1 MKEEVFTLA
10 IEKIT
15 MPQLGESVTEG
26 TISRWLVKVGDTVNK
41 YDPLAEVMTDK
52 VNAEIP
58 SSFSGKITELVA
70 EDGDTLAV
78 GEIICYIETEG
89 GATGGGETSKQE
101 TPANGSTTTETTSPT
116 VEANDA
122 DQPNK
127 RRYSPAVLRL
137 AQENN
142 IDLEQVSGT
151 GAGGRITRKD
161 ILKVIESGNIPTA
174 DSKPATSVTEEKPA
188 AVASQP
194 AASVSAPAAAQASK
208 AAAPVNVPVEAGDIE
223 IPVTGVRKAI
233 AANML
238 RSKHEAPHAWTM
250 IEVDATNLVDYRN
263 SVKNEFKQKEGFNLT
278 FFAFFV
284 KAVAQ
289 ALKEFPQIN
298 SMWAGDKI
306 VQKKDINISI
316 AVATD
321 DALYVPVIRNA
332 DEKTIK
338 GIAREITELAAKVR
352 SGKLTSAEMQGGT
365 FTVNNTGSFG
375 SVQSMGIINYPQA
388 AILQVE
394 SIVKRPVVMDN
405 GMIAVRDMVNL
416 CMSLD
421 HRVLDGL
428 VCGRFLARVKEI
440 IEKMSRENTSIY

>member
-1 MKEEVFTLA
+1 MV
-10 IEKIT
+10 IEQIK

-26 TISRWLVKVGDTVNK
+26 TISKWLVSVGDKVNK

-52 VNAEIP
+52 VNAEVP
-58 SSFSGKITELVA
+58 SSFSGIIKELVA
-70 EDGDTLAV
+70 EDGETLGV
-78 GEIICYIETEG
+78 GEIICTIEIEGSPIEEVKGNETKTE
-89 GATGGGETSKQE
+89 AAE
-101 TPANGSTTTETTSPT
+101 PAAVTQI
-116 VEANDA
+116 A
-122 DQPNK
+122 QPNK
-127 RRYSPAVLRL
+127 ARYSPAVLKIS
-137 AQENN
+137 QEHG
-142 IDLEQVSGT
+142 IDLTQVTGT

-161 ILKVIESGNIPTA
+161 LLELVESGNIPSAGTKA
-174 DSKPATSVTEEKPA
+174 EVVQPVSTEE
-188 AVASQP
+188 
-194 AASVSAPAAAQASK
+194 SVSNPPAPKQAVQVT
-208 AAAPVNVPVEAGDIE
+208 APNIPLGVGDIE
-223 IPVTGVRKAI
+223 IPVTGIRKAI

-250 IEVDATNLVDYRN
+250 IEVDATNLVEYRN
-263 SVKNEFKQKEGFNLT
+263 SLKDEFKKKEGFNLT

-289 ALKEFPQIN
+289 ALKEFPQVN

-306 VQKKDINISI
+306 IQKKDINISI
-316 AVATD
+316 AVATA
-321 DALYVPVIRNA
+321 DALYVPVIKQA

-338 GIAREITELAAKVR
+338 GIAREISELAVKVR
-352 SGKLTSAEMQGGT
+352 TGKLRSEDMQGGT

-394 SIVKRPVVMDN
+394 SIVKRPVVMNN
-405 GMIAVRDMVNL
+405 GMIAVRDIVNL

-428 VCGRFLARVKEI
+428 VCGRFLQRVKEI
-440 IEKMSRENTSIY
+440 LENTSKTTTSIY

>member
-1 MKEEVFTLA
+1 LEKEGQSVA
-10 IEKIT
+10 IEQIK

-26 TISRWLVKVGDTVNK
+26 TISKWLVSVGDKVNK

-52 VNAEIP
+52 VNAEVP
-58 SSFSGKITELVA
+58 SSFSGTIKELIA
-70 EDGDTLAV
+70 GEGDTLAV
-78 GEIICYIETEG
+78 GEIICTIEIEG
-89 GATGGGETSKQE
+89 GSSDEA
-101 TPANGSTTTETTSPT
+101 PA
-116 VEANDA
+116 ADA
-122 DQPNK
+122 AASNSASSASASAAPAPAAEEGNK
-127 RRYSPAVLRL
+127 ARYSPAVLKL

-142 IDLEQVSGT
+142 IDLTLVKGT

-161 ILKVIESGNIPTA
+161 LKQIIESGNIPQPSSQKEEVKETA
-174 DSKPATSVTEEKPA
+174 QNQPA
-188 AVASQP
+188 ASQPETQAQTAAPSQP
-194 AASVSAPAAAQASK
+194 AAPAPSI
-208 AAAPVNVPVEAGDIE
+208 PVAAGDIE

-250 IEVDATNLVDYRN
+250 VEVDVTNLVEYRN
-263 SVKNEFKQKEGFNLT
+263 GLKDDFKKKEGFNLT

-284 KAVAQ
+284 KAVSQ

-306 VQKKDINISI
+306 IQKKDINISI

-321 DALYVPVIRNA
+321 DALFVPVIKNA

-338 GIAREITELAAKVR
+338 GIGREINELAQKVR
-352 SGKLTSAEMQGGT
+352 TGKLRSEDMQGGT

-394 SIVKRPVVMDN
+394 SIVKRPVVMNN

-416 CMSLD
+416 CLSLD

-440 IEKMSRENTSIY
+440 LENTSKETTSIY

>member
-1 MKEEVFTLA
+1 MA
-10 IEKIT
+10 IEQIK

-26 TISRWLVKVGDTVNK
+26 TISKWLVAVGDKVNK

-58 SSFSGKITELVA
+58 SSFSGVIKELIA
-70 EDGDTLAV
+70 NDGDTLAV
-78 GEIICYIETEG
+78 GEVICTIEVEG
-89 GATGGGETSKQE
+89 GASEPAAATAPATEAA
-101 TPANGSTTTETTSPT
+101 PANTS
-116 VEANDA
+116 EIADDA
-122 DQPNK
+122 DAPNK
-127 RRYSPAVLRL
+127 ARYSPAVLKL
-137 AQENN
+137 SQENG
-142 IDLEQVSGT
+142 IDLGQVKGT

-161 ILKVIESGNIPTA
+161 LLSIIESGNIPKA
-174 DSKPATSVTEEKPA
+174 GAAP
-188 AVASQP
+188 AVAQTTTE
-194 AASVSAPAAAQASK
+194 APVVKQEAAAPVATK
-208 AAAPVNVPVEAGDIE
+208 AVTPAPVNVPTLPGDIE

-233 AANML
+233 ATNML

-250 IEVDATNLVDYRN
+250 MEVDVTNLVEYRN
-263 SVKNEFKQKEGFNLT
+263 SIKDEFKKKEGFNVT

-306 VQKKDINISI
+306 IQKKDININI

-321 DALYVPVIRNA
+321 DALFVPVIRHA

-338 GIAREITELAAKVR
+338 GIAREITELAGKVR
-352 SGKLTSAEMQGGT
+352 KGQLKSDEMQGGT

-394 SIVKRPVVMDN
+394 SIVKRPVVVNN

-428 VCGRFLARVKEI
+428 VCGRFLQRVKEI
-440 IEKMSRENTSIY
+440 LENTSKETTSIY

>member
-1 MKEEVFTLA
+1 MV
-10 IEKIT
+10 IEQIK

-26 TISRWLVKVGDTVNK
+26 TISKWLVSVGDKVNK

-52 VNAEIP
+52 VNAEVP
-58 SSFSGKITELVA
+58 SSFTGTIKELVA

-78 GEIICYIETEG
+78 GEIICTIEIEGSNAVKTEV
-89 GATGGGETSKQE
+89 SDQK
-101 TPANGSTTTETTSPT
+101 TEVAES
-116 VEANDA
+116 VAVSEQS
-122 DQPNK
+122 DQGNK
-127 RRYSPAVLRL
+127 ARYSPAVLKIS
-137 AQENN
+137 QENG
-142 IDLEQVSGT
+142 IDLTQVTGT

-161 ILKVIESGNIPTA
+161 LLKLIESGNIPVA
-174 DSKPATSVTEEKPA
+174 GSKVVAPKQPEVQPGA
-188 AVASQP
+188 AQETVSAFAAPKQ
-194 AASVSAPAAAQASK
+194 AASAPSI
-208 AAAPVNVPVEAGDIE
+208 PVAAGDIE
-223 IPVTGVRKAI
+223 IPVTGIRKAI

-250 IEVDATNLVDYRN
+250 IEVDATNLVEYRN
-263 SVKNEFKQKEGFNLT
+263 SLKDEFKKKEGFNLT

-306 VQKKDINISI
+306 IQKKDINISI

-321 DALYVPVIRNA
+321 DALYVPVIKQA

-338 GIAREITELAAKVR
+338 GIAREISELAVKVR
-352 SGKLTSAEMQGGT
+352 TNKLRSEDMQGGT

-375 SVQSMGIINYPQA
+375 SVQSAGIINYPQA

-405 GMIAVRDMVNL
+405 NMIAVRDMVNL

-428 VCGRFLARVKEI
+428 VCGRFLQRVKEI
-440 IEKMSRENTSIY
+440 LESTSKSTTSIY

>member
-1 MKEEVFTLA
+1 LV
-10 IEKIT
+10 IEQIK

-26 TISRWLVKVGDTVNK
+26 TISKWLVSVGDKVNK

-52 VNAEIP
+52 VNAEVP
-58 SSFSGKITELVA
+58 SSFTGTIKELVA

-78 GEIICYIETEG
+78 GEIICTIEIEG
-89 GATGGGETSKQE
+89 GNVQE
-101 TPANGSTTTETTSPT
+101 AKASEQKTEVTETVVVS
-116 VEANDA
+116 EQA
-122 DQPNK
+122 DQGNK
-127 RRYSPAVLRL
+127 ARYSPAVLKIS
-137 AQENN
+137 QENG
-142 IDLEQVSGT
+142 IDLTQVTGT

-161 ILKVIESGNIPTA
+161 LLKLIESGNIPTA
-174 DSKPATSVTEEKPA
+174 GAKVE
-188 AVASQP
+188 
-194 AASVSAPAAAQASK
+194 APKQAAAQPEEAVPSVSTQP
-208 AAAPVNVPVEAGDIE
+208 AEAPKQSVPAPSIPVAAGDIE
-223 IPVTGVRKAI
+223 IPVTGIRKAI

-238 RSKHEAPHAWTM
+238 RSKHEAPHAWTL
-250 IEVDATNLVDYRN
+250 IEVDATNLVEYRN
-263 SVKNEFKQKEGFNLT
+263 SLKDEFKKKEGFNLT

-306 VQKKDINISI
+306 IQKKDINISI

-321 DALYVPVIRNA
+321 DALYVPVIKHA

-338 GIAREITELAAKVR
+338 GIAREISELAIKVR
-352 SGKLTSAEMQGGT
+352 NGKLRSEDMQGGT

-394 SIVKRPVVMDN
+394 SIVKRPVVMNN

-428 VCGRFLARVKEI
+428 VCGRFLQRVKEI
-440 IEKMSRENTSIY
+440 LENTSKSTTSIY

>member
-1 MKEEVFTLA
+1 
-10 IEKIT
+10 

-26 TISRWLVKVGDTVNK
+26 TISKWLVSVGDKVNK

-52 VNAEIP
+52 VNAEVP
-58 SSFSGKITELVA
+58 SSFTGTIKELVA
-70 EDGDTLAV
+70 EDGDTLSV
-78 GEIICYIETEG
+78 GEVICTIEIEG
-89 GATGGGETSKQE
+89 SNGEEEKVSAQSEVSE
-101 TPANGSTTTETTSPT
+101 TANVSEEPEQG
-116 VEANDA
+116 
-122 DQPNK
+122 NK
-127 RRYSPAVLRL
+127 ARYSPAVLKIS
-137 AQENN
+137 QEHG
-142 IDLEQVSGT
+142 IDLTQVTGT

-161 ILKVIESGNIPTA
+161 LLKLIEAGNIPA
-174 DSKPATSVTEEKPA
+174 SGSKVEAEKQPEVKLVSVEESVQA
-188 AVASQP
+188 APKQ
-194 AASVSAPAAAQASK
+194 SVSAPSI
-208 AAAPVNVPVEAGDIE
+208 PVAAGDIE
-223 IPVTGVRKAI
+223 IPVTGIRKAI

-250 IEVDATNLVDYRN
+250 IEVDATNLVEYRN
-263 SVKNEFKQKEGFNLT
+263 SLKDEFKKKEGFNLT

-306 VQKKDINISI
+306 IQKKDINISI

-321 DALYVPVIRNA
+321 DALYVPVIKQA

-338 GIAREITELAAKVR
+338 GIAREISELAVKVR
-352 SGKLTSAEMQGGT
+352 TNKLRSEDMQGGT

-375 SVQSMGIINYPQA
+375 SVQSAGIINYPQA

-394 SIVKRPVVMDN
+394 SIVKRPVVMNN

-428 VCGRFLARVKEI
+428 VCGRFLQRVKEI
-440 IEKMSRENTSIY
+440 LENTSKSTTSIY

>member
-1 MKEEVFTLA
+1 MEKEGQSVA
-10 IEKIT
+10 IEQIK

-26 TISRWLVKVGDTVNK
+26 TISKWLVSVGDKVNK

-52 VNAEIP
+52 VNAEVP
-58 SSFSGKITELVA
+58 SSFSGTIKELIA
-70 EDGDTLAV
+70 GEGDTLAV
-78 GEIICYIETEG
+78 GEIICTIEIEG
-89 GATGGGETSKQE
+89 GTSDAA
-101 TPANGSTTTETTSPT
+101 PAADAAASTSASAAPASEQAADEGSK
-116 VEANDA
+116 A
-122 DQPNK
+122 
-127 RRYSPAVLRL
+127 RYSPAVLKL

-142 IDLEQVSGT
+142 IDLTLVNGS

-161 ILKVIESGNIPTA
+161 IKQIIESGNIPQA
-174 DSKPATSVTEEKPA
+174 SAQKEEVKENTQTQA
-188 AVASQP
+188 AVSQP
-194 AASVSAPAAAQASK
+194 ATQTQ
-208 AAAPVNVPVEAGDIE
+208 AAAPSQSAAPAPAPSVPVAVGDIE

-250 IEVDATNLVDYRN
+250 VEVDVTNLVEYRN
-263 SVKNEFKQKEGFNLT
+263 GLRDDFKKKEGFNLT

-306 VQKKDINISI
+306 IQKKDINISI

-321 DALYVPVIRNA
+321 DALFVPVIKNA

-338 GIAREITELAAKVR
+338 GIGREINELAQKVR
-352 SGKLTSAEMQGGT
+352 TGKLRSEDMQGGT

-394 SIVKRPVVMDN
+394 SIVKRPVVMNN

-416 CMSLD
+416 CLSLD

-440 IEKMSRENTSIY
+440 LENTSKETTSIY

>member
-1 MKEEVFTLA
+1 MV
-10 IEKIT
+10 IEQIK

-26 TISRWLVKVGDTVNK
+26 TISKWLVSVGDKVNK

-58 SSFSGKITELVA
+58 SSFSGVIKELIA
-70 EDGDTLAV
+70 EEGDTLAV
-78 GEIICYIETEG
+78 GEKICTIALEG
-89 GATGGGETSKQE
+89 GTAEDAPVISTAADSEPAMSGEES
-101 TPANGSTTTETTSPT
+101 
-116 VEANDA
+116 VEPVV
-122 DQPNK
+122 DQGNK
-127 RRYSPAVLRL
+127 ARYSPAVLKIS
-137 AQENN
+137 QEHG
-142 IDLEQVSGT
+142 IDLTRVSGT

-161 ILKVIESGNIPTA
+161 LLKLIDSGNIPVA
-174 DSKPATSVTEEKPA
+174 GQNAVAKSEPA
-188 AVASQP
+188 AVKEPKQEVVQP
-194 AASVSAPAAAQASK
+194 ASAPTPSAQAVNI
-208 AAAPVNVPVEAGDIE
+208 PVSAGDIE
-223 IPVTGVRKAI
+223 IPVTGIRKAI

-250 IEVDATNLVDYRN
+250 IEVDATNLVEYRN
-263 SVKNEFKQKEGFNLT
+263 SLKDEFKKKEGFNLT

-306 VQKKDINISI
+306 IQKKDINISI

-321 DALYVPVIRNA
+321 DALYVPVIKQA

-338 GIAREITELAAKVR
+338 GIAREISELAVKVR
-352 SGKLTSAEMQGGT
+352 TGKLRSEDMQGGT

-394 SIVKRPVVMDN
+394 SIIKRPVVVNN

-428 VCGRFLARVKEI
+428 VCGRFLQRVKEI
-440 IEKMSRENTSIY
+440 LENTSKSTTSIY

>member
-1 MKEEVFTLA
+1 VA
-10 IEKIT
+10 IEQIK

-26 TISRWLVKVGDTVNK
+26 TISKWLVSVGDKVNK

-52 VNAEIP
+52 VNAEVP
-58 SSFSGKITELVA
+58 SSFSGTIKELIA
-70 EDGDTLAV
+70 NEGDTLAV
-78 GEIICYIETEG
+78 GEIICTIEIEG
-89 GATGGGETSKQE
+89 GSTGEAPVAEKPAAEAATGNAAPVVSG
-101 TPANGSTTTETTSPT
+101 
-116 VEANDA
+116 NDGNRA
-122 DQPNK
+122 
-127 RRYSPAVLRL
+127 RYSPAVLKL
-137 AQENN
+137 AQEHN
-142 IDLEQVSGT
+142 IDLTIVNGT

-161 ILKVIESGNIPTA
+161 LQQIIQSGNIPQPSAEAPKAQAAAQTE
-174 DSKPATSVTEEKPA
+174 SPAKPA
-188 AVASQP
+188 APSQP
-194 AASVSAPAAAQASK
+194 AASAPSAPS
-208 AAAPVNVPVEAGDIE
+208 VPVAAGDIE

-250 IEVDATNLVDYRN
+250 VEVDVTNLVEYRN
-263 SVKNEFKQKEGFNLT
+263 GLKDDFKKKEGFNLT

-289 ALKEFPQIN
+289 ALKEFPQVN

-306 VQKKDINISI
+306 IQKKDINLSI

-321 DALYVPVIRNA
+321 DALFVPVIKNA

-338 GIAREITELAAKVR
+338 GIGREINELAQKVR
-352 SGKLTSAEMQGGT
+352 TGKLRSEDMQGGT

-394 SIVKRPVVMDN
+394 SIVKRPVVMNN

-416 CMSLD
+416 CLSLD

-440 IEKMSRENTSIY
+440 LENTSKETTSIY

>member
-1 MKEEVFTLA
+1 MAV
-10 IEKIT
+10 EKIT

-26 TISRWLVKVGDTVNK
+26 TISRWIVSVGDKVNK

-58 SSFSGKITELVA
+58 SSFTGTITELVA

-78 GEIICYIETEG
+78 GEVICYIETGEG
-89 GATGGGETSKQE
+89 GAGDAASTEAPKEEASAPAAASNTSA
-101 TPANGSTTTETTSPT
+101 PAAAAAPT
-116 VEANDA
+116 DA
-122 DQPNK
+122 DAPHK

-142 IDLEQVSGT
+142 VDLEQVTGT

-161 ILKVIESGNIPTA
+161 IQAVIESGNIPKA
-174 DSKPATSVTEEKPA
+174 DSKPAAAAAPAQEAPKAEKAAPA
-188 AVASQP
+188 P
-194 AASVSAPAAAQASK
+194 SAPAAASAPK
-208 AAAPVNVPVEAGDIE
+208 AAQPVNVPVEAGDIE

-250 IEVDATNLVDYRN
+250 IEVDATNLVEFRN
-263 SVKNEFKQKEGFNLT
+263 SLKNDFKKKEGYNLT

-338 GIAREITELAAKVR
+338 GIAREITELANKVR
-352 SGKLTSAEMQGGT
+352 AGKLTSAEMQGGT

-375 SVQSMGIINYPQA
+375 SVQSQGIINYPQA

-394 SIVKRPVVMDN
+394 SIVKRPVVMDH

-428 VCGRFLARVKEI
+428 VCGRFLARIKEI
-440 IEKMSRENTSIY
+440 IEKMSKENTSIY

>member
-1 MKEEVFTLA
+1 MAT
-10 IEKIT
+10 EKIT

-26 TISRWLVKVGDTVNK
+26 TISKWLVAVGDKVNK
-41 YDPLAEVMTDK
+41 YDPLTEVMTDK
-52 VNAEIP
+52 VNAEVP
-58 SSFSGKITELVA
+58 SSFSGTIKELVA
-70 EDGDTLAV
+70 EEGETLAV
-78 GEIICYIETEG
+78 GEVICIIEVEGGVVETE
-89 GATGGGETSKQE
+89 AVEKVVSNTESAVTPVPSETKD
-101 TPANGSTTTETTSPT
+101 TT
-116 VEANDA
+116 
-122 DQPNK
+122 NK
-127 RRYSPAVLRL
+127 RRYSPAVLKL
-137 AQENN
+137 SQDHN
-142 IDLEQVSGT
+142 IDLEKVNGT

-161 ILKVIESGNIPTA
+161 LLKIIETGAIPTTTEKIA
-174 DSKPATSVTEEKPA
+174 VQPEQTEATSVD
-188 AVASQP
+188 SQP
-194 AASVSAPAAAQASK
+194 SVKSSHAPSI
-208 AAAPVNVPVEAGDIE
+208 PVTVGDIE
-223 IPVTGVRKAI
+223 IPVTGIRKAI

-250 IEVDATNLVDYRN
+250 VEVDATNLVDYRN
-263 SVKNEFKQKEGFNLT
+263 SLKDEFKKKEGFNLT

-306 VQKKDINISI
+306 IQKKDINVSI

-321 DALYVPVIRNA
+321 DALFVPVIKNA

-338 GIAREITELAAKVR
+338 GIAREISELAVKVR
-352 SGKLTSAEMQGGT
+352 TGKLKSEDMQGGT

-375 SVQSMGIINYPQA
+375 SIQSMGIINYPQA

-394 SIVKRPVVMDN
+394 SIVKRPVVMNN
-405 GMIAVRDMVNL
+405 GMIAVRDIVNL

-440 IEKMSRENTSIY
+440 IEKTSKDNTSIY

>member
-1 MKEEVFTLA
+1 
-10 IEKIT
+10 
-15 MPQLGESVTEG
+15 VT
-26 TISRWLVKVGDTVNK
+26 
-41 YDPLAEVMTDK
+41 
-52 VNAEIP
+52 
-58 SSFSGKITELVA
+58 
-70 EDGDTLAV
+70 
-78 GEIICYIETEG
+78 
-89 GATGGGETSKQE
+89 
-101 TPANGSTTTETTSPT
+101 
-116 VEANDA
+116 
-122 DQPNK
+122 
-127 RRYSPAVLRL
+127 
-137 AQENN
+137 
-142 IDLEQVSGT
+142 GT

-161 ILKVIESGNIPTA
+161 LLKLIESGNIPVAGAKVEAPKQTEVQPTA
-174 DSKPATSVTEEKPA
+174 AQETVP
-188 AVASQP
+188 AVA
-194 AASVSAPAAAQASK
+194 APKQASP
-208 AAAPVNVPVEAGDIE
+208 APNIPVSAGDIE
-223 IPVTGVRKAI
+223 IPVTGIRKAI

-250 IEVDATNLVDYRN
+250 IEVDATNLVEYRN
-263 SVKNEFKQKEGFNLT
+263 SLKDEFKKKEGFNLT

-306 VQKKDINISI
+306 IQKKDINISI

-321 DALYVPVIRNA
+321 DALYVPVIKQA

-338 GIAREITELAAKVR
+338 GIAREISELAVKVR
-352 SGKLTSAEMQGGT
+352 TNKLRSEDMQGGT

-375 SVQSMGIINYPQA
+375 SVQSAGIINYPQA

-405 GMIAVRDMVNL
+405 NMIAIRDMVNL

-428 VCGRFLARVKEI
+428 VCGRFLQRVKEI
-440 IEKMSRENTSIY
+440 LENTSKSTTSIY

>member
-1 MKEEVFTLA
+1 LV
-10 IEKIT
+10 IEQIK

-26 TISRWLVKVGDTVNK
+26 TISKWLVSVGDKVNK

-52 VNAEIP
+52 VNAEVP
-58 SSFSGKITELVA
+58 SSFTGTIKELVA

-78 GEIICYIETEG
+78 GEIICTIEIEG
-89 GATGGGETSKQE
+89 GNAEKTEVSEQKTEVAETVAVSEQ
-101 TPANGSTTTETTSPT
+101 
-116 VEANDA
+116 A
-122 DQPNK
+122 DQGNK
-127 RRYSPAVLRL
+127 ARYSPAVLKIS
-137 AQENN
+137 QENG
-142 IDLEQVSGT
+142 IDLTQVTGT

-161 ILKVIESGNIPTA
+161 LLKLIESGNIPVAGAKVEAPKQTEVQPTA
-174 DSKPATSVTEEKPA
+174 AQETVP
-188 AVASQP
+188 AVAAPKLASP
-194 AASVSAPAAAQASK
+194 APNIPVS
-208 AAAPVNVPVEAGDIE
+208 AGDIE
-223 IPVTGVRKAI
+223 IPVTGIRKAI

-250 IEVDATNLVDYRN
+250 IEVDATNLVEYRN
-263 SVKNEFKQKEGFNLT
+263 SLKDEFKKKEGFNLT

-306 VQKKDINISI
+306 IQKKDINISI

-321 DALYVPVIRNA
+321 DALYVPVIKQA

-338 GIAREITELAAKVR
+338 GIAREISELAVKVR
-352 SGKLTSAEMQGGT
+352 TNKLRSEDMQGGT

-375 SVQSMGIINYPQA
+375 SVQSAGIINYPQA

-405 GMIAVRDMVNL
+405 NMIAVRDMVNL

-428 VCGRFLARVKEI
+428 VCGRFLQRVKEI
-440 IEKMSRENTSIY
+440 LENTSKSTTSIY

>member
-1 MKEEVFTLA
+1 MV
-10 IEKIT
+10 IEQIK

-26 TISRWLVKVGDTVNK
+26 TISKWLVSVGDKVNK

-52 VNAEIP
+52 VNAEVP
-58 SSFSGKITELVA
+58 SSFAGTIKELVA
-70 EDGDTLAV
+70 DDGDTLAV
-78 GEIICYIETEG
+78 GEIICTIEIEGSNAVKTEI
-89 GATGGGETSKQE
+89 SDQK
-101 TPANGSTTTETTSPT
+101 TEVAES
-116 VEANDA
+116 VAVSEQS
-122 DQPNK
+122 DQGNK
-127 RRYSPAVLRL
+127 ARYSPAVLKIS
-137 AQENN
+137 QENG
-142 IDLEQVSGT
+142 IDLTKVTGT

-161 ILKVIESGNIPTA
+161 LLKLIESGNIPVEGSKVEAPKQPEVQPTA
-174 DSKPATSVTEEKPA
+174 AQEKVQ
-188 AVASQP
+188 AVAAPKQ
-194 AASVSAPAAAQASK
+194 AAPAPSI
-208 AAAPVNVPVEAGDIE
+208 PVAAGDIE
-223 IPVTGVRKAI
+223 IPVTGIRKAI

-263 SVKNEFKQKEGFNLT
+263 SLKDEFKKKEGFNLT

-306 VQKKDINISI
+306 IQKRDINISI

-321 DALYVPVIRNA
+321 DALYVPVIKQA

-338 GIAREITELAAKVR
+338 GIAREISELAVKVR
-352 SGKLTSAEMQGGT
+352 TNKLRSEDMQGGT

-375 SVQSMGIINYPQA
+375 SVQSAGIINYPQA

-405 GMIAVRDMVNL
+405 NMIAVRDMVNL

-428 VCGRFLARVKEI
+428 VCGRFLQRVKEI
-440 IEKMSRENTSIY
+440 LESTSKSTTSIY